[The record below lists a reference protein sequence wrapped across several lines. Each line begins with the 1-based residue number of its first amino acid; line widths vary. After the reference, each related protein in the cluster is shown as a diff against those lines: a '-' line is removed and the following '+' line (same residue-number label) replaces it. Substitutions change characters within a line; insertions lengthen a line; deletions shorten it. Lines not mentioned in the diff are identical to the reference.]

1 MSYLYKQQA
10 RNKSSSQRRAQTNN
24 YFSPYDKE
32 NLIYFRDTIKQFCPF
47 QRFVDHR
54 PNPHRPLLNPPTD
67 DSYYNY
73 PTERENYNPCY
84 YDYRTRQL
92 YPLLTKEDLKIYLKN
107 NGKLYKHQRPCSA
120 CLKINNGNY
129 GRNYYTVKQ
138 KRTFPFVNG
147 NFIGTD
153 FRISSAR
160 KTPYSIDIKKIRY
173 KNRNP
178 YNNYDTYNQYN
189 NEYNR
194 NERYNNEYNGNERY
208 NNEYYGN
215 ERYNNKYYENEKYN
229 NEKLDNEKY
238 NNEKLDNENYN
249 NEKEE
254 IKEEKNYIDKKNL
267 DADYY
272 EFCPNVYGHHK
283 TQILNN
289 YKPYMIDQYD
299 VLGH

>member
-1 MSYLYKQQA
+1 MAYLYKQKA

-24 YFSPYDKE
+24 YFSPYDKA
-32 NLIYFRDTIKQFCPF
+32 NSIYFRDTIKQFCPF

-67 DSYYNY
+67 NSYYNY

-160 KTPYSIDIKKIRY
+160 KTPFSIDIKKIRY

-189 NEYNR
+189 NKNDE
-194 NERYNNEYNGNERY
+194 NEK
-208 NNEYYGN
+208 
-215 ERYNNKYYENEKYN
+215 YNNKYYENEK
-229 NEKLDNEKY
+229 L

-249 NEKEE
+249 NEKLDNEKYNYEKEE
-254 IKEEKNYIDKKNL
+254 IKEERNINDKNKL
-267 DADYY
+267 DDDYY
-272 EFCPNVYGHHK
+272 EFCPNRYGYHK

-289 YKPYMIDQYD
+289 YRPYMIDEYN